1 MKKVTLENYRAD
13 KYYPRIVRAV
23 AALLAK
29 SATIAPVDVF
39 VEMNL
44 LQASDL
50 ESWRFGRIPYLEKVI
65 RCNLA
70 AASRILRILRMHVH
84 ELKLQPSLTEYRKWG
99 KGPKFALRFTKT
111 GDPGVEEAY
120 CRHFLAPGASSKRG
134 REKLER
140 PRTPENG
147 GYCG

>member
-1 MKKVTLENYRAD
+1 MKKVTLENYRED

-23 AALLAK
+23 SALLDK
-29 SATIAPVDVF
+29 SETIAPMEVF
-39 VEMNL
+39 VQMNL

-50 ESWRFGRIPYLEKVI
+50 ESWRFGRIPYLVKVI

-70 AASRILRILRMHVH
+70 AASRILRILRMHGH
-84 ELKLQPSLTEYRKWG
+84 DLNLQPSLTEYRKWG
-99 KGPKFALRFTKT
+99 KGPKLALRFTKS

-120 CRHFLAPGASSKRG
+120 YRHLLAPSASSKRG
-134 REKLER
+134 REK
-140 PRTPENG
+140 PEQLQHTRNG